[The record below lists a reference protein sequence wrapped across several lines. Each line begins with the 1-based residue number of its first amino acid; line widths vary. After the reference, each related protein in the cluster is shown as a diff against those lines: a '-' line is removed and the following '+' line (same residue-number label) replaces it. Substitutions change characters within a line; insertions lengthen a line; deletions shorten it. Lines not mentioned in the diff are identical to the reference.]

1 MILQKKQF
9 GFSLLEKRP
18 LAEISAVMYRLRHD
32 RTGLEL
38 VWLKRQEENKTFGIA
53 FETLPWD
60 DTGVFHI
67 LEHSV
72 LCGSK
77 RYPVKE
83 PFVDLM
89 KSSMN
94 TFLNAMTFSDK
105 TFFPISSK
113 NRQDFFNLMRV
124 YLDAVFSPNIYEKPE
139 IFQQEGWHYEFG
151 PDGEP
156 SYQGVVFNEMKGA
169 FADEQQLLETAM
181 NQALFPQTSY
191 RYVSGGD
198 PEKIP
203 DLTYEAFIQ
212 SHRTFYSPS
221 NAYVFLDGDVDI
233 QTVLQI
239 LDEEYLRNLEPG
251 RRFEPPAYQAPV
263 DGGNRQITFEIGAEE
278 DIARRAGIAWGRVIG
293 SYEDREKLVAMQIL
307 ADVLCGDNQSPLNKA
322 ILSAG
327 LAESVSMEIQSGI
340 LQPWALLQLHNLD
353 VSRLEEA
360 KKFLFAELERLA
372 AEGLNHER
380 LRSSMVNL
388 EFQLRERDYGTMPQ
402 GLVFGIQALESWLYG
417 GDPAANLTIG
427 TLFEKLQKDLDKG
440 YFENLIRQIL
450 LENNHR
456 CEISLIPSKNAG
468 TLRRE
473 REKAR
478 LKQESAFWDD
488 EKRKELKKQEATL
501 LRVQREEDTP
511 ENRRLLPHLKLSDIS
526 DMPERIPAMETETAG
541 IRLLRHPIDCNG
553 ITYFTLYF
561 DSADCTAEELSCLS
575 FLCHLIGQIDTK
587 DHTAEEIASM
597 TGLVCGSLQ
606 LRVVSFNQVSDC
618 QGRATKLC
626 LMCST
631 LTQNV
636 GAAVELVTELLTQ
649 TKFESEDA
657 VCNILRQIKMQMF
670 QQIVM
675 SGSEVAVGRINA
687 QTSAAGAAEEYA
699 NGFAFYQ
706 WLCKEMLAEE
716 WQRLLGQCKELA
728 SRIFKKD
735 RLTLS
740 MTGIGD
746 GVAERVAKLFAQKLP
761 DGENSIC
768 TAEMLPWGVRR
779 EAILIPG
786 DISFAVAG
794 GNLSC
799 CGREYSGS
807 MRVAARI
814 ISLAYL
820 WNVIRVQGGAYGT
833 GLRVRPFGLMTCYSY
848 RDPSAATSL
857 DSYQKA
863 GAFLRGFSMDAENLT
878 DFIVGTVAET
888 SPLLSPRMK
897 GAATDADYWCGISYE
912 MRCKERNDILKTTPT
927 ALKKLADDMEKVIQC
942 GGFCIIGAKN
952 QVETCGPLDLLEN
965 V

>member
-456 CEISLIPSKNAG
+456 CEISLIPS
-468 TLRRE
+468 
-473 REKAR
+473 
-478 LKQESAFWDD
+478 
-488 EKRKELKKQEATL
+488 
-501 LRVQREEDTP
+501 
-511 ENRRLLPHLKLSDIS
+511 
-526 DMPERIPAMETETAG
+526 
-541 IRLLRHPIDCNG
+541 
-553 ITYFTLYF
+553 
-561 DSADCTAEELSCLS
+561 
-575 FLCHLIGQIDTK
+575 
-587 DHTAEEIASM
+587 
-597 TGLVCGSLQ
+597 
-606 LRVVSFNQVSDC
+606 
-618 QGRATKLC
+618 
-626 LMCST
+626 
-631 LTQNV
+631 
-636 GAAVELVTELLTQ
+636 
-649 TKFESEDA
+649 
-657 VCNILRQIKMQMF
+657 
-670 QQIVM
+670 
-675 SGSEVAVGRINA
+675 
-687 QTSAAGAAEEYA
+687 
-699 NGFAFYQ
+699 
-706 WLCKEMLAEE
+706 
-716 WQRLLGQCKELA
+716 
-728 SRIFKKD
+728 
-735 RLTLS
+735 
-740 MTGIGD
+740 
-746 GVAERVAKLFAQKLP
+746 
-761 DGENSIC
+761 
-768 TAEMLPWGVRR
+768 
-779 EAILIPG
+779 
-786 DISFAVAG
+786 
-794 GNLSC
+794 
-799 CGREYSGS
+799 
-807 MRVAARI
+807 
-814 ISLAYL
+814 
-820 WNVIRVQGGAYGT
+820 
-833 GLRVRPFGLMTCYSY
+833 
-848 RDPSAATSL
+848 
-857 DSYQKA
+857 
-863 GAFLRGFSMDAENLT
+863 
-878 DFIVGTVAET
+878 
-888 SPLLSPRMK
+888 
-897 GAATDADYWCGISYE
+897 
-912 MRCKERNDILKTTPT
+912 
-927 ALKKLADDMEKVIQC
+927 
-942 GGFCIIGAKN
+942 
-952 QVETCGPLDLLEN
+952 
-965 V
+965 